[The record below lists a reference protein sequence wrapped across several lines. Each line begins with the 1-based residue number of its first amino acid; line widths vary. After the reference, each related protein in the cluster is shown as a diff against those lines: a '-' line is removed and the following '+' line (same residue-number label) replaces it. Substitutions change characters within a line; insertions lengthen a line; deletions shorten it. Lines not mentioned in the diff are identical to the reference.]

1 MDQRAL
7 LEAVIDIACHA
18 GDAILEIYQ
27 RDDHGVT
34 DKADTSPL
42 TAADLAAH
50 HLIVA
55 ELARLTPEIP
65 LLSEESGGITTAE
78 RRSWQ
83 RYWLIDPLD
92 GTKEFINRNGEFTV
106 NIALIEAGCPVLGV
120 VHVPVQ
126 QRTYAGAQGLGAQ
139 SRQSGQP
146 ARTIQVRPLAPR
158 LAAQQPVVVVGS
170 RRHGTEQLEACIER
184 IRAKLGPV
192 ELTNMG
198 SSLKICLVAAGEAD
212 LYPRLG
218 PTCEWD
224 TAAAQAVLEAA
235 GGMLTDP
242 QLQPLRY
249 NQKEELLNPFFYA
262 MGDRGI
268 DWRSVLL

>member
-1 MDQRAL
+1 MDQRTL
-7 LEAVIDIACHA
+7 LDAVIDIARRA

-27 RDDHGVT
+27 RDDHEVT
-34 DKADTSPL
+34 DKSDTSPL

-65 LLSEESGGITTAE
+65 LLSEESTGISYAE
-78 RRSWQ
+78 RKGWQ

-106 NIALIEAGCPVLGV
+106 NIALIDDGRPVLGV

-126 QRTYAGAQGLGAQ
+126 QLTFAGALGLGAE
-139 SRQSGQP
+139 SRQGDQP
-146 ARTIQVRPLAPR
+146 AQSIQVRPLAPR
-158 LAAQQPVVVVGS
+158 LAANQPVVVVGS
-170 RRHGTEQLEACIER
+170 RRHGTEQLDSCIER
-184 IRAKLGPV
+184 IRARLGAV

-235 GGMLTDP
+235 GGILTDP
-242 QLQPLRY
+242 ELHPLRY
-249 NQKEELLNPFFYA
+249 NQKEALLNPFFYA
-262 MGDRGI
+262 IADASI
-268 DWRSVLL
+268 DWKLVLV

>member
-1 MDQRAL
+1 MVGALASAIITVLLFTDFGVRGKADASPVTEADERAEAL
-7 LEAVIDIACHA
+7 IVPALQALAPEVPVVAEEAVAA
-18 GDAILEIYQ
+18 GEVPRTGD
-27 RDDHGVT
+27 
-34 DKADTSPL
+34 
-42 TAADLAAH
+42 
-50 HLIVA
+50 
-55 ELARLTPEIP
+55 
-65 LLSEESGGITTAE
+65 
-78 RRSWQ
+78 WF
-83 RYWLIDPLD
+83 WLVDPLD